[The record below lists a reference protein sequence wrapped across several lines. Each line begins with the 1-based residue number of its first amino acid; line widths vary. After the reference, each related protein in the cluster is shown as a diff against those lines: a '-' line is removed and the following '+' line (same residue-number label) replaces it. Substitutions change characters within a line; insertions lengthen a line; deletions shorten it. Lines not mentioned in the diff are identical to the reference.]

1 MKYILKGIELYVKT
15 VIVVFGVI
23 SLIVLAPIALLG
35 TLDS

>member
-15 VIVVFGVI
+15 IIVVFGII
-23 SLIVLAPIALLG
+23 SLIVLAPIALLD